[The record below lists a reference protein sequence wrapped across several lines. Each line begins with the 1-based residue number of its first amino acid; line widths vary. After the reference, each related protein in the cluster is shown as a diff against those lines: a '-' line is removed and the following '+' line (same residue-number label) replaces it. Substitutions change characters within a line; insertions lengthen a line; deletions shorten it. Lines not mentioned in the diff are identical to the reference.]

1 MIVQLQLAPTG
12 ARVLGMGSGLFGFIF
27 IGIIC
32 LFIILFGRCAKDQGT
47 RMLLSCVVPVIIFG
61 LPLLIVLSSPRAD
74 PYDTVKATQEYDTT
88 YLPRVTIGVFQ
99 ILFAVLA
106 LVSFLGTHACKP
118 VNASRI
124 EDDIEN
130 FDPATHVYK

>member
-61 LPLLIVLSSPRAD
+61 LPLLIVLYSPRAD

-88 YLPRVTIGVFQ
+88 YLPRVIIGVFQ

>member
-88 YLPRVTIGVFQ
+88 YLPRVIIGVFQ

-106 LVSFLGTHACKP
+106 LISFLGTHACKP

>member
-88 YLPRVTIGVFQ
+88 YLPRVIIGVFQ

>member
-1 MIVQLQLAPTG
+1 
-12 ARVLGMGSGLFGFIF
+12 
-27 IGIIC
+27 
-32 LFIILFGRCAKDQGT
+32 
-47 RMLLSCVVPVIIFG
+47 MLLSCVVPVIIFG

-88 YLPRVTIGVFQ
+88 YLPRVIIGVFQ